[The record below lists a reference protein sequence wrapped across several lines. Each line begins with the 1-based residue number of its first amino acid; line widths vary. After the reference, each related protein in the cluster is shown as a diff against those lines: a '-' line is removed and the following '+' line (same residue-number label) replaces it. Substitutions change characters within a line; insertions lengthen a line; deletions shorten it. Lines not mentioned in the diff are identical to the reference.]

1 MQVIQE
7 GMSKT
12 AVIAAGVDEET
23 LTDLRQLAERF
34 GCTVEHLVTTAVVRF
49 VNEERATTSGDF
61 DGLPP
66 YVDPDPLARNL
77 ADAERRT
84 VEAWRAYL
92 QPALDDLEAGRTVD
106 HEELM
111 QQMRE
116 RYRSRNAA

>member
-1 MQVIQE
+1 M
-7 GMSKT
+7 GKT

-23 LTDLRQLAERF
+23 LSGLRQLAERF
-34 GCTVEHLVTTAVVRF
+34 DCSVEHLVATAVLRF
-49 VNEERATTSGDF
+49 VSEESGASSGDF

-77 ADAERRT
+77 EDAERRT
-84 VEAWRAYL
+84 VEAWKAYL
-92 QPALDDLEAGRTVD
+92 QPALDDLKAGRTVD

-111 QQMRE
+111 RQMRE

>member
-7 GMSKT
+7 GMGKT
-12 AVIAAGVDEET
+12 AIIASGVDEET
-23 LTDLRQLAERF
+23 LADLRQLAERF
-34 GCTVEHLVTTAVVRF
+34 DCTVEHLVTTAVMRF
-49 VNEERATTSGDF
+49 VNEERAGPSDDF

-77 ADAERRT
+77 TDAERRA
-84 VEAWRAYL
+84 VEAWKAYL

-106 HEELM
+106 HGDLM
-111 QQMRE
+111 RQMRE